1 LVSKVVAA
9 NELLN
14 TAEAYALR
22 IAGHPRVGVTNT
34 KAEYYGALDGDF
46 EAAVTREFAG
56 ELQCFSSEEVKER
69 FREFLK
75 RK

>member
-1 LVSKVVAA
+1 
-9 NELLN
+9 
-14 TAEAYALR
+14 
-22 IAGHPRVGVTNT
+22 VGVTNT
-34 KAEYYGALDGDF
+34 KAEYYGALDSDF

-56 ELQCFSSEEVKER
+56 ELQCFASEEVKER